1 MSNLKTKIDE
11 ILSERKSRI
20 NKISSQSELI
30 GSLYPNLEKI
40 QKTISELGV
49 EGADEKAKTI
59 EAFLTHLDQAREKLR
74 LLKKRYAKDTINIG
88 VSGFTH
94 AGKSTLLQAIS
105 GLSDSEI
112 PKADEGDED
121 SLHATTAICSQIFN
135 SQDKYAE
142 VFYKTDKE
150 FVEFVNAHLEMA
162 GISTISDKGEFPNV
176 QIPENK
182 DTEEEKNT
190 IKDRLRLLQESFPFY
205 KDKIGNG
212 YEKISGNNL
221 DRLVSYVSYSKK
233 DKMTRF
239 FPAVKEVKIYCKF
252 PALDNPDVKLC
263 LVDLPG
269 FGEFDK
275 VDKIQIDN
283 LKEIVDHIIFI
294 YKTNKDEAIVNK
306 KYRESYLAIKGIH
319 PAQSSNAEFL
329 LNFLSFFINEDR
341 TNEYWQNHV
350 SQAIKGITDSYGN
363 YKYYNFPAWFDGQT
377 NKPDAEKNL
386 NDILTRL
393 SQSLPQ
399 MDECLLKSLGESLNV
414 SDILFL
420 LKDLAKWVSQY
431 SYQNDIPTDLA
442 TNGRYFRYAFYE
454 KIDKQLLQKYVAEK
468 DAIDAEFINK
478 LNEITANIK
487 KEFSETMLYTQI
499 NKKAPAEWHRYIELV
514 SGPNGIKSIFSGE
527 LRRVWVEIMSRYA
540 ELDVDFHKQINKLK
554 GAIVEIFDEMTQ
566 GGIVPKLENG
576 DYDLRTLVE
585 EKLSVLKSDNAIY
598 KAFKDLDTL
607 NQDFRQNLYPFV
619 FKTGLD
625 RLMYEKGD
633 RNGVQKLNDD
643 VPLTVDNFRQQL
655 ETIFKEMVLQIST
668 NIKQSFI
675 LSHFLIGA
683 LHTFLEKISNVK
695 TDTDI
700 DFVHFCSVYRRI
712 IYPDEYGSE
721 ADSIKAEELKTL
733 ISQTQ
738 DIISKF

>member
-1 MSNLKTKIDE
+1 MSDLQQKIDE

-20 NKISSQSELI
+20 DKISSQSELI

-105 GLSDSEI
+105 GLSDNEI
-112 PKADEGDED
+112 PKAKEGDSD

-135 SQDKYAE
+135 SQEKYAE

-150 FVEFVNAHLEMA
+150 FVDFVNAHLEMA

-393 SQSLPQ
+393 SQTLPQ

-414 SDILFL
+414 SEILFL
-420 LKDLAKWVSQY
+420 LKDLAQFVSQY
-431 SYQNDIPTDLA
+431 SYQNDDPTKFHSKGLK
-442 TNGRYFRYAFYE
+442 FRRELYRD
-454 KIDKQLLQKYVAEK
+454 IDKLLQKYIAEK
-468 DAIDAEFINK
+468 DSIDGDFIK
-478 LNEITANIK
+478 QLTGITEKTEKEID
-487 KEFSETMLYTQI
+487 ETLLYTQI
-499 NKKAPAEWHRYIELV
+499 NKESAVDWDEYIELEKAGGYT
-514 SGPNGIKSIFSGE
+514 STFPKE
-527 LRRVWVEIMSRYA
+527 LRRIWVEIMNRYV
-540 ELDVDFHKQINKLK
+540 ELDADFGAHINKLK
-554 GAIVEIFDEMTQ
+554 NEIADIFDRMS
-566 GGIVPKLENG
+566 GSIIPKTDNG
-576 DYDLRTLVE
+576 YNLKGFVDD
-585 EKLSVLKSDNAIY
+585 KLSVLNSDNAIY
-598 KAFKDLDTL
+598 KAFGSLETL
-607 NQDFRQNLYPFV
+607 NQNFRQNLYPFI
-619 FKTGLD
+619 FKDNLD
-625 RLMYEKGD
+625 KLMYVENEG
-633 RNGVQKLNDD
+633 GVQKLKEGL
-643 VPLTVDNFRQQL
+643 LTIESYKQQL
-655 ETIFKEMVLQIST
+655 VNICKNMNYEISKG
-668 NIKQSFI
+668 IKRNFI
-675 LSHFLIGA
+675 LSYFLIGA
-683 LHTFLEKISNVK
+683 LQTFLEKISNLK
-695 TDTDI
+695 TDTDA
-700 DFVHFCSVYRRI
+700 DFVHFCSIFRRS
-712 IYPDEYGSE
+712 IYPDEYGNE
-721 ADSIKAEELKTL
+721 ADSIKVQELSTL
-733 ISQTQ
+733 IQQTEE
-738 DIISKF
+738 IISKF

>member
-1 MSNLKTKIDE
+1 MAELKTKIDE

-20 NKISSQSELI
+20 GMISSRNDLI
-30 GSLYPNLEKI
+30 DSLYPNLQKI

-49 EGADEKAKTI
+49 EGADEKARII
-59 EAFLTHLDQAREKLR
+59 ESFLTNLDQAREKLR

-105 GLSDSEI
+105 GLSDNEI
-112 PKADEGDED
+112 PKADEDDED

-135 SQDKYAE
+135 SPEKYAE

-162 GISTISDKGEFPNV
+162 GLNTISDKGEFPKV
-176 QIPENK
+176 QIPENN

-221 DRLVSYVSYSKK
+221 NRLDSYVSYSKK

-239 FPAVKEVKIYCKF
+239 FPAVKEVKIYCPF
-252 PALDNPDVKLC
+252 PALGNPDVKLC

-269 FGEFDK
+269 FGEFNK
-275 VDKIQIDN
+275 VDEIQISN

-294 YKTNKDEAIVNK
+294 YKTDDSLGIDK
-306 KYRESYLAIKGIH
+306 KHFRESYFAIKGIH
-319 PAQSSNAEFL
+319 PAQSNNPEFL
-329 LNFLSFFINEDR
+329 LNFLSFLINER
-341 TNEYWQNHV
+341 RIGNWQNLV
-350 SQAIKGITDSYGN
+350 KQTINTIRSTYGN
-363 YKYYNFPAWFDGQT
+363 YKYYNFPALLDNQP
-377 NKPDAEKNL
+377 NKADAEKNL
-386 NDILTRL
+386 NDILSRL
-393 SQSLPQ
+393 SQTLPQ

-414 SDILFL
+414 SEIIFL

-431 SYQNDIPTDLA
+431 SYQNDIPSDLSGKGV
-442 TNGRYFRYAFYE
+442 NFRRNLYN
-454 KIDKQLLQKYVAEK
+454 KIEKQLLQKYVSDKET
-468 DAIDAEFINK
+468 IDAEFVKK

-487 KEFSETMLYTQI
+487 KEFSGTMLYSQI
-499 NKKAPAEWHRYIELV
+499 NKDYPADWRAYVESI
-514 SGPNGIKSIFSGE
+514 SGADGIKSIFSRE

-540 ELDVDFHKQINKLK
+540 ELDVDFHRQISKLK
-554 GAIVEIFDEMTQ
+554 GEILSIFDEMTK

-576 DYDLRTLVE
+576 DYDLKSLVE
-585 EKLSVLKSDNAIY
+585 EKLAVLKSDNAIY

-633 RNGVQKLNDD
+633 RNGVQRLNDD
-643 VPLTVDNFRQQL
+643 MPLTVDNFKQQL
-655 ETIFKEMVLQIST
+655 DSIFTEMVHQIST
-668 NIKQSFI
+668 NIKQFFI

-695 TDTDI
+695 TDTNN
-700 DFVHFCSVYRRI
+700 DFVHFCSVYRRV